1 MLLPPQP
8 GCCSVAPFAPH
19 AVQRARWRNMSLDV
33 PGPHRM
39 TAAANANG
47 ARCRQRSHHNHVH

>member
-33 PGPHRM
+33 PGVP
-39 TAAANANG
+39 TE
-47 ARCRQRSHHNHVH
+47 